1 MENLKIVFCDDDP
14 FFRENL
20 KSETVRLFQGHGI
33 EVDAAEAAS
42 AEELLAVMGSMNCQ
56 IAFLDI
62 ELPDMDGVRLGERL
76 RLHGFEADIIYVTNM
91 DDRVYDVFSIR
102 PWCFIRK
109 SRFAE
114 ELPDAVARYVK
125 TQMER
130 KKQLVLQSADGEL
143 RAFGERDIAYVEAAG
158 KTQKLIPAQA
168 GEPFIVRCSLQEL
181 EKQLIPFGFI
191 RIHKG
196 FAVNYRYIRKI
207 TSRAVVLDS
216 GESLP
221 IGRDRLKSAR
231 ESYLSFMKWRG
242 VPQITE

>member
-1 MENLKIVFCDDDP
+1 MEDLKIVFCDDDP
-14 FFRENL
+14 FFRANV
-20 KSETVRLFQGHGI
+20 KSETIHLFRSHGI
-33 EVDAAEAAS
+33 AVEAAEAAS
-42 AEELLAVMGSMNCQ
+42 AEELLAVMGKINCQ
-56 IAFLDI
+56 IVFLDI

-76 RLHGFEADIIYVTNM
+76 RLHGCEADIIYVTNM

-109 SRFAE
+109 SRFTQ
-114 ELPDAVARYVK
+114 ELPDVVARYVK

-130 KKQLVLQSADGEL
+130 KKQLVLQSAEGEL
-143 RAFGERDIAYVEAAG
+143 RAFGEQDIVYVEAAG
-158 KTQKLIPAQA
+158 KTQKLFPAQS
-168 GEPFIVRCSLQEL
+168 GEPFLIRCSLQEL
-181 EKQLIPFGFI
+181 EKQLLPLGFI

-221 IGRDRLKSAR
+221 VGRDRLKPAR
-231 ESYLSFMKWRG
+231 ESYLSLMKWRG
-242 VPQITE
+242 VPQAKE